1 MFLKIATW
9 PIARWCQTHESSRC
23 WKTLSIA
30 LVCKHGKNCLSLIWA
45 GNGGG
50 GIGSKQ
56 MGVNSSC
63 PSLLRCYEKT
73 NKLVLIISASEQEER
88 FDFEESR
95 RFFFCCCCRVY
106 LISSK
111 PELRPD
117 VSRQINICCKICL
130 FRNPCFRFWF
140 KFRTQTFSSKTK
152 WSSKYKNYVWGS
164 H

>member
-9 PIARWCQTHESSRC
+9 WIARWCQTQESSRC

-30 LVCKHGKNCLSLIWA
+30 LVCKHWKNCLLLIWA

-50 GIGSKQ
+50 EIGSEQ

-73 NKLVLIISASEQEER
+73 NKLVLIISASEQEETIWLWR
-88 FDFEESR
+88 KSSI
-95 RFFFCCCCRVY
+95 FFCCCCRVY

-117 VSRQINICCKICL
+117 VSCQINICCKIFN
-130 FRNPCFRFWF
+130 FRNPCFHFWF
-140 KFRTQTFSSKTK
+140 KFRTQTFSSETK
-152 WSSKYKNYVWGS
+152 
-164 H
+164 

>member
-45 GNGGG
+45 GNEGG

-63 PSLLRCYEKT
+63 PSLLRSYEKT
-73 NKLVLIISASEQEER
+73 NNLVLIISASEQEETIWLWR
-88 FDFEESR
+88 KSSI
-95 RFFFCCCCRVY
+95 FFP
-106 LISSK
+106 L
-111 PELRPD
+111 LLT
-117 VSRQINICCKICL
+117 CL
-130 FRNPCFRFWF
+130 FNFVEAGTQARCVASDKHLLQNLSFRNPSFRFWF
-140 KFRTQTFSSKTK
+140 KFQTQTFSSKTK
-152 WSSKYKNYVWGS
+152 
-164 H
+164 